1 MWLVPDGGPEKQRR
15 HGQSDGSRET
25 GNPMCQEG
33 HCGRV
38 LLLSFKDDPERDEKQ
53 ATSDD
58 HREQRDARSLLL
70 EERIEGTEHD
80 DEDTNV
86 ADALAKESLCFALVD
101 H

>member
-1 MWLVPDGGPEKQRR
+1 
-15 HGQSDGSRET
+15 
-25 GNPMCQEG
+25 
-33 HCGRV
+33 
-38 LLLSFKDDPERDEKQ
+38 
-53 ATSDD
+53 
-58 HREQRDARSLLL
+58 L